1 MNSKESDGSP
11 DPPDPPGSPAA
22 SRPGS
27 RARQGLPLTLGRL
40 RVLAVLGALALILA
54 LEYVRHLVSPYLVS
68 WKGLALM
75 NAAVFVGVVFLL
87 GAMFSI
93 IGRMQRRLERQ
104 NRELL
109 ALHTAA
115 LDIYSEL
122 ALDAVLQKAVD
133 QARQLIGARYG
144 ALSVVKEQNRIESF
158 ITSGIGDAERARI
171 GPPPEGHG
179 LLGVVLREGQR
190 LRSSDI
196 SRDPRSVGF
205 PPNHP
210 PMRSLVAVPILCLGP
225 FRGNLYLAE
234 KLGEES
240 FSADDEAT
248 LVRFATTAAIAIDH
262 AYLHQQLAALAVAQE
277 RLRLAHEMHDGLAQ
291 VLGYVSTKAQAVRE
305 FLRAGRAEEAAR
317 QLDQL
322 AAAAREVYSDVRES
336 IIGLRSVSG
345 AGAEWRLVEA
355 LGEYVASWQGQSG
368 VVCRLQVDG
377 GLHFPPVVE
386 LQLLRIVQEALAN
399 VRKHAQARR
408 VEVDLEV
415 RDGTLL
421 LTVADDGVGFNPG
434 ELRRS
439 EFPRFGLST
448 MRERAESIGGRFEI
462 GSSPSGGTLVKL
474 ELPVAAARPAA
485 AAASAATAGAV

>member
-1 MNSKESDGSP
+1 VTFQDSDGTT
-11 DPPDPPGSPAA
+11 GSPAA
-22 SRPGS
+22 IQLQEPE
-27 RARQGLPLTLGRL
+27 RQGLSLTLGRL
-40 RVLAVLGALALILA
+40 RVLAVLGALVLILA
-54 LEYVRHLVSPYLVS
+54 LEYVRFLVSPYLVS

-115 LDIYSEL
+115 LDIYREL
-122 ALDAVLQKAVD
+122 ALEAVLQKVVD
-133 QARQLIGARYG
+133 QARQLVGSRYG

-171 GPPPEGHG
+171 GPPPEGRG
-179 LLGVVLREGQR
+179 LLGVALRDGQR
-190 LRSSDI
+190 LRTSEI

-210 PMRSLVAVPILCLGP
+210 PMRSLVAVPILCEGP

-248 LVRFATTAAIAIDH
+248 LVRFATKAAIAIDH
-262 AYLHQQLAALAVAQE
+262 AYLHQQLASLAVAQE
-277 RLRLAHEMHDGLAQ
+277 RLRIAHEMHDGLAQ
-291 VLGYVSTKAQAVRE
+291 VLAYVNTKAQAVRE
-305 FLRAGRAEEAAR
+305 FLRAGRADEAAR

-336 IIGLRSVSG
+336 IIGLRSVSA
-345 AGAEWRLVEA
+345 AGTDWRLAEA

-368 VVCRLQVDG
+368 VACRLRVDA
-377 GLHFPPVVE
+377 GLRFLPGVE

-399 VRKHAQARR
+399 VRKHAQASH

-415 RDGTLL
+415 RDGVLHL
-421 LTVADDGVGFNPG
+421 VVADDGIGFNPG
-434 ELRRS
+434 ELGRS

-448 MRERAESIGGRFEI
+448 MRERGESIGGRFEI
-462 GSSPSGGTLVKL
+462 GSSPGGGTRIELD
-474 ELPVAAARPAA
+474 LPVAAARPAA
-485 AAASAATAGAV
+485 VAAAATV